1 MRAIVDGTLQP
12 GERLRDD
19 ELTAWLGTS
28 RAPIR
33 EALGHLA
40 EVGLVEMAPNR
51 YTRVATVSPRL
62 YAESAAVWATLVTR
76 ALHWGILDFPPTS
89 LPRLEALS
97 AELRATN
104 PARFPLGPTVIDR
117 FLAEIIVH
125 CRNEVLLDTIRIHD
139 PLLQLG
145 VNRFKGFMK
154 SEPIADYFDELI
166 RRCRAH
172 DIDGFEAGMRAF
184 LAGPMRAF
192 VESMTGHYGVTL
204 PGRGTPGARSEA

>member
-1 MRAIVDGTLQP
+1 MRAILDGTLQP

-40 EVGLVEMAPNR
+40 EVGLVEMSPNR
-51 YTRVATVSPRL
+51 YTRVATVTPRL
-62 YAESAAVWATLVTR
+62 YAESGAVWAALVTR

-97 AELRATN
+97 AEVRASD
-104 PARFPLGPTVIDR
+104 PAGYPPGPTVMDR
-117 FLAEIIVH
+117 FLAAIIAH
-125 CRNEVLLDTIRIHD
+125 CRNAVLLETIRIHD

-145 VNRFKGFMK
+145 VNSFKRFLPR
-154 SEPIADYFDELI
+154 EAIADYFDELVA
-166 RRCRAH
+166 RCRAH
-172 DIDGFEAGMRAF
+172 DIEGLEASTRVF
-184 LAGPMRAF
+184 LAGPMHSF
-192 VESMTGHYGVTL
+192 VETMTGHYAVRV
-204 PGRGTPGARSEA
+204 PGRGTSDAGAQP